1 MIQLALGDDVRW
13 PLRPGQWLAVA
24 LYAMAFP
31 LFTVGLAMA
40 PSLRDPWLVLLP
52 ASAAILGPAW
62 HQASIDRPKGL
73 PRALA
78 RAAVRVGFQ
87 AAAVVAA
94 TALAMQLNPQLAS
107 DDFVWPAALFSLAL
121 AALFAGGALWDG
133 LPRRRVSIYAT
144 LGGLGVAG
152 CFAAMAIW
160 GLWAVLGYWVATAI
174 AIVALLVLKRRRTR

>member
-24 LYAMAFP
+24 LSAMAFP
-31 LFTVGLAMA
+31 LFAIGLAMA

-52 ASAAILGPAW
+52 ASAAILGQAW

-73 PRALA
+73 PR
-78 RAAVRVGFQ
+78 
-87 AAAVVAA
+87 
-94 TALAMQLNPQLAS
+94 M
-107 DDFVWPAALFSLAL
+107 

-133 LPRRRVSIYAT
+133 LPRRRVSIYAA

-152 CFAAMAIW
+152 LFAAMAIW
-160 GLWAVLGYWVATAI
+160 GLWAVLAYWVATAT
-174 AIVALLVLKRRRTR
+174 AIVALLVLERRRTR